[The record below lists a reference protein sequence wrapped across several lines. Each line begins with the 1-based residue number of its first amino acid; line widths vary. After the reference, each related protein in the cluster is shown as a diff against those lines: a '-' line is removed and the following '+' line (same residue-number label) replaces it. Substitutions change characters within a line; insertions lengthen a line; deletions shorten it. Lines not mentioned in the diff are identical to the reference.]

1 MDFWRDATD
10 LTQRIERY
18 RSLGTQDDILDQAAC
33 VVAERVWLGAQSTDS
48 CSPTEEDSS
57 RFRNACYLLGWWH
70 FLRYEHVPFELSDPG
85 ELARAIVYFAEFP
98 FEEWTVPADLL
109 TLLPGHR
116 ADPRVQA
123 SVAAGLL
130 RSVQDSGDL
139 TAVEAAIVICSSDVE
154 ANPEEQ
160 VQLVGLLAVAHRLRF
175 QHAAVGEEDPED
187 LRLAVEGGE
196 LMLTALRPEDPRHVP
211 TVGNLAVAYR
221 LRFGAHRDWE
231 DLRRVIELGESATN
245 AAHPERD
252 DMLADLATAYDDAYE
267 HTGELSYLHA
277 CASSADQAIAA
288 FPDDTELLVTLGLK
302 LCYVRQA
309 LFGATG
315 DHAELASSIEV
326 GLRVV
331 TAAPAGWPEQTPLLL
346 LLSKGSWVLFD
357 CTGAAEDLR
366 RAVELSEQAIRAIPE
381 DNRLPDFV
389 LTQFAKLVDIAGA
402 DPDAMGVAIEFG
414 ERILEVRPSRTV
426 RSVLASAYAWRFLQT
441 GVTRDLDS
449 ALRHADQVL
458 AGLAADHPQY
468 AWLTGQTAGVHLTAS
483 ESGRRPAHLDSGIEM
498 LERVLADSADALT
511 DRDRAAAKS
520 NLATALL
527 YRARLRHTPEDIASA
542 IDLTDEALRLLAHD
556 DPARAAI
563 VAVQG
568 SAWHARFDVTRNA
581 HDLRE
586 AVRATEQALAT
597 GSGPASDRLRLR
609 WLANLAQAY
618 QDLHDRVAGEVD
630 HGRVAAL
637 AEQWRAGQT
646 GEPAERM
653 YAGFALGSL
662 THAMG
667 DHDIAIEL
675 LDAAVALL
683 PTTAPR
689 ANGWYDNEPR
699 LRNHFG
705 LTEEA
710 VAAHITGSDPR
721 GAVEIAEAGR
731 GVLLS
736 SALDTRS
743 DLTDLAA
750 AQPGLARAFDR
761 SRRQFDAVGAATRPG
776 TWAGHQR
783 LLEQIRATAGFER
796 FLRPPRFTDLR
807 SSVPAGAA
815 VLVNSGRH
823 RSDAIIVTGDA
834 EPIVVAL
841 PGLRNDGILF
851 WVASLLGVVG
861 DPPSLA
867 GTLRQRRVLGDLL
880 AWLWT
885 TTAERVFDALGP
897 PGPEAHRVWWVP
909 TGLLGL
915 FPWHAAGLPGRPG
928 SLDLAVSSYAPTL
941 RVLAHAHSRPVAS
954 TRRQLTVALEHTPGL
969 PRLPGT
975 VAEAAHLHASRPGP
989 HMLVDSAA
997 TVAAVRAALPATTW
1011 AHFACHAV
1019 SDFNAPA
1026 GGAIHLEDGVITV
1039 TDISRLRLQSAE
1051 LAYLSACSTADR
1063 GLGANESINL
1073 ASAFHLAGFRH
1084 VIATLWPLN
1093 DTIAAGAAR
1102 AFYQHLPDGTT
1113 ADDAALALHRVIR
1126 KLRAEH
1132 PNRPDLW
1139 AGLIHSGP

>member
-1 MDFWRDATD
+1 MDFWRDAAD
-10 LTQRIERY
+10 LAQRIERY
-18 RSLGTQDDILDQAAC
+18 RSLGIQDDILDQAAC
-33 VVAERVWLGAQSTDS
+33 VVAERVRLGAQSVDS
-48 CSPTEEDSS
+48 CSATHEDSS

-70 FLRYEHVPFELSDPG
+70 FLRYEHVPFESSDPG
-85 ELARAIVYFAEFP
+85 ELACAIVYLAEFP

-109 TLLPGHR
+109 PILPGRR

-139 TAVEAAIVICSSDVE
+139 TAVEAAIVICSSDGE
-154 ANPEEQ
+154 TNPEEQ

-175 QHAAVGEEDPED
+175 QHAAVGDEDPED

-196 LMLTALRPEDPRHVP
+196 LLLAALRPDDPRYVP
-211 TVGNLAVAYR
+211 AVGNLAVAYR
-221 LRFGAHRDWE
+221 LRFGAHRRWE
-231 DLRRVIELGESATN
+231 DLRRAIELGEGATN

-252 DMLADLATAYDDAYE
+252 DMLADLATAYSDAYE

-277 CASSADQAIAA
+277 YARSADQALAA

-309 LFGATG
+309 LFGETG
-315 DHAELASSIEV
+315 DHAELASSIEI

-331 TAAPAGWPEQTPLLL
+331 RAAPAGRPEQTPLLL
-346 LLSKGSWVLFD
+346 LLSMVSWVLFN
-357 CTGAAEDLR
+357 CTGAAEDMR
-366 RAVELSEQAIRAIPE
+366 RAVELSEQAIRTTPE
-381 DNRLPDFV
+381 DSRLPDFM
-389 LTQFAKLVDIAGA
+389 LTQFAKLVAGA
-402 DPDAMGVAIEFG
+402 DSDAIGMAIEFG
-414 ERILEVRPSRTV
+414 ERILDVRPSRTV
-426 RSVLASAYAWRFLQT
+426 RSLLAAAYTWRFLQT

-458 AGLAADHPQY
+458 AGLTADHPQY
-468 AWLTGQTAGVHLTAS
+468 AWLTTQTAGVHLTAL
-483 ESGRRPAHLDSGIEM
+483 ESGRRPAHLDSAVEL
-498 LERVLADSADALT
+498 LERVLADAADALT
-511 DRDRAAAKS
+511 DRDLAAVKS

-527 YRARLRHTPEDIASA
+527 FRAQSTHTPEDVASA
-542 IDLTDEALRLLAHD
+542 IDLTDGALRLLAHD
-556 DPARAAI
+556 DPARAPI

-568 SAWHARFDVTRNA
+568 SAWHARFDVT
-581 HDLRE
+581 HDAYDLHE
-586 AVRATEQALAT
+586 AVRAIEQALAT
-597 GSGPASDRLRLR
+597 GSGPTADRLRSR
-609 WLANLAQAY
+609 WLANLALAY
-618 QDLHDRVAGEVD
+618 RDLHDGAAGEVD

-637 AEQWRAGQT
+637 AEQWRSGQT

-710 VAAHITGSDPR
+710 VAAHLTGSDPR

-750 AQPGLARAFDR
+750 AHPGLARAFDR
-761 SRRQFDAVGAATRPG
+761 SRRQFDAVGAASRPG

-783 LLEQIRATAGFER
+783 LLEQIRTTAGFER
-796 FLRPPRFTDLR
+796 FLQPPRFTDLR
-807 SSVPAGAA
+807 SAVPAGAA
-815 VLVNSGRH
+815 VLVNSGKH

-834 EPIVVAL
+834 EPIVVSL

-851 WVASLLGVVG
+851 WVASLLGVVS

-867 GTLRQRRVLGDLL
+867 GTLRRRRVLSDLL
-880 AWLWT
+880 TWLWT
-885 TTAERVFDALGP
+885 STAERVFDALGP
-897 PGPEAHRVWWVP
+897 PGPEGHRVWWVP

-989 HMLVDSAA
+989 HLLVDSAA

-1039 TDISRLRLQSAE
+1039 TDISRLRLRSAE

-1084 VIATLWPLN
+1084 VIATLWPLS

-1113 ADDAALALHRVIR
+1113 ADVAALALHHVIR

-1132 PNRPDLW
+1132 PDRPDLW